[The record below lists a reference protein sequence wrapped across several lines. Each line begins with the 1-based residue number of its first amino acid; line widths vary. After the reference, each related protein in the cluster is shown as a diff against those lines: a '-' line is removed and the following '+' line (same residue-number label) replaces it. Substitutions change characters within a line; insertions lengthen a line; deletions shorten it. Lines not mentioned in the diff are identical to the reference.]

1 LTAHYALEEWFFI
14 GEISLQAQSY
24 FQLLNPLVFLLFSI
38 GFLSLF
44 AVKRD
49 MKAAAWISA
58 SYAFG
63 AAAFLIDFLRDS
75 FSLIFVSVVTNVLYT
90 ITAVTF
96 SAGLAMRYREH
107 APWTALLLAAA
118 VNLSAYAFFLFVY
131 DDMWMRAF
139 AVNLGNGLILTI
151 GLFAI
156 RSHMYHAI
164 DKVVFGVYALMCVQ
178 FVVRPV
184 IVFLLDDTPFTIET
198 YNDSVFFIAFH
209 LAVGV
214 IAVTMAM
221 TLFVSFSI
229 QIIED
234 LGERS
239 ITDTLSGILNRRGF
253 EEGAARTFSLADETG
268 EAVCL
273 VLADI
278 DHFKSINDNYGHG
291 FGDLVIA
298 RTGALFRGYANG
310 GRSAG
315 RIGGEEFVLL
325 MPSTRL
331 EDGRLF
337 AEAIRRKFAAHK
349 FRTDQGALTF
359 SASFGVAERRPG
371 EALTELLSRADE
383 ALYYSKENGRDRVSD
398 ETDLDKTD
406 PSKALDALER
416 RHRRGHNAPAMAGGR
431 R

>member
-1 LTAHYALEEWFFI
+1 MVYSAGAN
-14 GEISLQAQSY
+14 SLQAQSY
-24 FQLLNPLVFLLFSI
+24 FQLLNPLVFLLFAI

-44 AVKRD
+44 AVNRG
-49 MKAAAWISA
+49 MKAAAWIGA

-63 AAAFLIDFLRDS
+63 ATAFLIDFLRDS
-75 FSLIFVSVVTNVLYT
+75 LSLIFVSVVTNVLYT
-90 ITAVTF
+90 TTAVTF
-96 SAGLAMRYREH
+96 AAGIAMRYRQH
-107 APWTALLLAAA
+107 APWNALLLAAA
-118 VNLSAYAFFLFVY
+118 ANLSVYAFFFFIH

-139 AVNLGNGLILTI
+139 AANFGNGIILSI
-151 GLFAI
+151 GLFVI
-156 RSHMYHAI
+156 RSHMHRSI
-164 DKVVFGVYALMCVQ
+164 EKVVFGVYVVMCLQ
-178 FVVRPV
+178 FFVRPV
-184 IVFLLDDTPFTIET
+184 MVYLLDDTTLTVET

-239 ITDTLSGILNRRGF
+239 ITDSLSGMLNRRGF
-253 EEGAARTFSLADETG
+253 EEAAARTFLLADETG

-278 DHFKSINDNYGHG
+278 DHFKLINDNYGHG
-291 FGDLVIA
+291 FGDVVIA
-298 RTGALFRGYANG
+298 RTGSLFRGYANG

-337 AEAIRRKFAAHK
+337 AEAIRRKFSAYK
-349 FRTDQGALTF
+349 FHTDQGALKF

-371 EALTELLSRADE
+371 EALTELLSRADA
-383 ALYYSKENGRDRVSD
+383 ALYFSKENGRDRVSD
-398 ETDLDKTD
+398 ETDLDKSD

-416 RHRRGHNAPAMAGGR
+416 RHRRGLNAPVIAGGR
-431 R
+431 G